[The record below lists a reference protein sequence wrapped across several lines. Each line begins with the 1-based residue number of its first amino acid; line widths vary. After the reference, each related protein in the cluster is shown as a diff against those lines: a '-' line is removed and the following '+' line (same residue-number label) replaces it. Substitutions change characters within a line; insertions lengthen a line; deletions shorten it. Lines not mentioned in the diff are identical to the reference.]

1 MISNHVGR
9 LLNLGAG
16 GHSAPPDVLNGMVE
30 VMVDIKPPA
39 DVVADIRALPFAD
52 EYADA
57 VYSSH
62 VIEHFDER
70 ELVPMVREWRRVL
83 KTGGRM
89 HIKCPDIRSAAQFIG
104 ANGVDA
110 VAYTTED
117 GIEVRGHDL
126 IFGYVGYIA
135 DQGEPMRHKSAL
147 DIRKLAYVLNKAGF
161 DNGTVTQ
168 NGGWFALSATAI
180 K

>member
-1 MISNHVGR
+1 MI

-16 GHSAPPDVLNGMVE
+16 GHTAPSDVLGSMTE
-30 VMVDIKPPA
+30 VKVDIRPPA
-39 DVVADIRALPFAD
+39 DVVADIRSLPFAD

-70 ELVPMVREWRRVL
+70 ELVPMVSEWRRVL

-89 HIKCPDIRSAAQFIG
+89 HVNCPDVQSAAAFI
-104 ANGVDA
+104 ADNGVDA
-110 VAYTTED
+110 VAYTTDD
-117 GIEVRGHDL
+117 GIQIRGHDL
-126 IFGYVGYIA
+126 LFGYVGYVA
-135 DQGEPMRHKSAL
+135 GQGDPMRHKSAL
-147 DIRKLAYVLNKAGF
+147 DIRKLAHVLHQAGF

-168 NGGWFALSATAI
+168 RAGWYALSATAT

>member
-1 MISNHVGR
+1 MISNHTGL

-16 GHSAPPDVLNGMVE
+16 GHHAPDDVMSGMHE
-30 VMVDIKPPA
+30 VSVDIRPPA

-70 ELVPMVREWRRVL
+70 ELVPMVSEWRRVL
-83 KTGGRM
+83 KTGGRL
-89 HIKCPDIRSAAQFIG
+89 HIKCPDIGSAAQFIG

-110 VAYTTED
+110 IAYTTDE
-117 GIEVRGHDL
+117 GIPIRGHDIL
-126 IFGYVGYIA
+126 FGYVGYIA
-135 DQGEPMRHKSAL
+135 NQGEPMRHKSAL
-147 DIRKLAYVLNKAGF
+147 DIRKLAHVLHQAGF